1 MHERNQNG
9 LRYILAMRSII
20 LIALLSG
27 IWLTSLSAQESVQEI
42 TLDDQLVTALIVDG
56 DTFLIADL
64 DRVTVSSPREFESQ
78 DEYRLYKRYK
88 RYAGVV
94 YPYASEAIRIL
105 ARYEKDT
112 KDLSRRKTRKYSKK
126 LSKELKEN
134 FKDPMKNLTKTQGR
148 ILIEMIEKEL
158 DQSMFDLLKTTRGGF
173 AAGTWQ
179 SKGKLFGYDLKEK
192 YARGQDPLLD
202 IVLDDFD
209 ISLGTE

>member
-1 MHERNQNG
+1 MNQ
-9 LRYILAMRSII
+9 RKITFVIVHAMRSILYI
-20 LIALLSG
+20 VFLSSTIIATLCG
-27 IWLTSLSAQESVQEI
+27 QESVQEI
-42 TLDDQLVTALIVDG
+42 TLDDRLVTALIVDG

-64 DRVTVSSPREFESQ
+64 DRVTVSSPREFDSRE
-78 DEYRLYKRYK
+78 DYRIYKRYK

-105 ARYEKDT
+105 ARYEQDT
-112 KDLSRRKTRKYSKK
+112 ENLSRRKKKKYSKN